1 MPLTGSS
8 GTSHCLWHKN
18 KCQSS
23 GSEQHEVLCSSRRFL
38 NEALGWLM
46 QREINSTSRNWRGQ
60 KIFWFYKAPLFQQ
73 LLFSSLQ
80 KSTRSVN
87 DGTGKRWSWCAL
99 LAAAQDRVLREGN
112 DGQGTKVTS
121 CCLGEK
127 GQKIIHAFRHQSR
140 AEGFFSKCVTAERDG
155 LSPEQGT
162 PPDCLINFPLVL
174 SINSLCY
181 LFQKLENFFSYMWT
195 SLYPH

>member
-1 MPLTGSS
+1 MEIGEDRKYFDFIKHPSS
-8 GTSHCLWHKN
+8 
-18 KCQSS
+18 SS
-23 GSEQHEVLCSSRRFL
+23 YSSVPYRKALEVLMM
-38 NEALGWLM
+38 AQATVG
-46 QREINSTSRNWRGQ
+46 
-60 KIFWFYKAPLFQQ
+60 AD
-73 LLFSSLQ
+73 
-80 KSTRSVN
+80 VH
-87 DGTGKRWSWCAL
+87 

-181 LFQKLENFFSYMWT
+181 LFQKLENFFSYVWT